1 MRHVKRAW
9 GTIVVCAGLAAGAS
23 PAAAGDSAR
32 CGRDA
37 DVVVQVLGS
46 GGPELAGGRASSGYL
61 LWHRGRAL
69 VLVDLGPGAM
79 LRFGQADAHIDD
91 LRLVALSHLHVDH
104 AGDLPA
110 LVKSGYFGSRTS
122 PLPLVGPAG
131 DAVFPSPGPWLRSLL
146 ASGTGAYRY
155 LGGALDGTGGQ
166 FELTPSEVALQ
177 PMRAHR
183 VLESDD
189 LRVDALPVPHGSVPS
204 LAFRIDV
211 AGRTIVFGGD
221 QNGTAPEF
229 WRFARG
235 ADLLVAHLAVPEDI
249 GGPARQL
256 HATPSA
262 IGDGAA
268 RADVRRLVLSH
279 LMTRSEARLDE
290 SVRAI
295 RARYTG
301 PVDVAFDLQC
311 VAVEA
316 AP

>member
-1 MRHVKRAW
+1 MTPAKRSW
-9 GTIVVCAGLAAGAS
+9 VMIVVCAGLAPAVSRAS
-23 PAAAGDSAR
+23 AGDPGQ

-46 GGPELAGGRASSGYL
+46 GGPELADGRASSAYL
-61 LWHRGRAL
+61 LWHRGQAR

-79 LRFGQADAHIDD
+79 LRFGQAGARLED

-131 DAVFPSPGPWLRSLL
+131 DSVFPSPGPWLRTLL
-146 ASGTGAYRY
+146 APDAGAFRY
-155 LGGALDGTGGQ
+155 LSGALDGTGGP

-177 PMRAHR
+177 PKRAHR

-204 LAFRIDV
+204 LAFRIIV

-229 WRFARG
+229 WQFARD
-235 ADLLVAHLAVPEDI
+235 ADLLVAHLAVPEDV
-249 GGPARQL
+249 GGPAREL
-256 HATPSA
+256 HATPS
-262 IGDGAA
+262 IVGDGAA
-268 RADVRRLVLSH
+268 RAGVRRLVLSH

-290 SVRAI
+290 NLRSI
-295 RARYTG
+295 RARYKG
-301 PVDVAFDLQC
+301 AVDVAFDLRC

-316 AP
+316 VP